1 MSTTSSADLCPSV
14 SSGSIHARDTRTPT
28 VLVTEDTP
36 EMRSFIRRI
45 LESLGYRV
53 LAAET
58 ANEALTISDEFDDQI
73 DLLIMDVVL
82 PDSFGPA
89 VATRIRERR
98 PATKAIYISGYS
110 TLPILQELIDQGEGF
125 IHKPFVRG
133 AFASKVREVLD
144 AA

>member
-1 MSTTSSADLCPSV
+1 MRTTYPDLCPSEAP
-14 SSGSIHARDTRTPT
+14 GAINAHLARVPT

-36 EMRSFIRRI
+36 ETRSLIRRI
-45 LESLGYRV
+45 LEGLGCRV

-58 ANEALTISDEFDDQI
+58 AHEALAISDDYTGHI
-73 DLLIMDVVL
+73 DLLVMDVVL

-98 PATKAIYISGYS
+98 PRTKAIYMSGYS
-110 TLPILQELIDQGEGF
+110 ALPILQDLIDQGEGF
-125 IHKPFVRG
+125 IPKPFVRG
-133 AFASKVREVLD
+133 VFASKIREVLD

>member
-1 MSTTSSADLCPSV
+1 MRTNPCPDPCSADASESTDAPV
-14 SSGSIHARDTRTPT
+14 ARTPT

-36 EMRSFIRRI
+36 ETRSFIRRI

-58 ANEALTISDEFDDQI
+58 ANEALTISDEYDDQI
-73 DLLIMDVVL
+73 DLLVMDVVL

-98 PATKAIYISGYS
+98 PRTKAIYISGYS
-110 TLPILQELIDQGEGF
+110 TLPILQELIDEGAGF
-125 IHKPFVRG
+125 IPKPFVRG
-133 AFASKVREVLD
+133 TIASKIREVLH